1 MQIFKIKFFY
11 LRFIMLIT
19 GCLLIGYGISVFKFV
34 NWGVDSYGTMVIAL
48 SDIFKASY
56 GNTLLTCNTILFAIS
71 VLMCRPCIK
80 MIGIGTLINMS
91 MIGYVIDFLD
101 FLYLR
106 FFPLQLS
113 IYVKFI
119 WSVSAFFIFS
129 IGVALYI
136 KANLGIAPY
145 ELMNMSIIKHFN
157 EKFSFHQVRVFQDLL
172 MLAGGFALG
181 SVIGINTFILSFF
194 TGVVVHFFS
203 KICEKHI
210 IKDRW

>member
-1 MQIFKIKFFY
+1 
-11 LRFIMLIT
+11 
-19 GCLLIGYGISVFKFV
+19 
-34 NWGVDSYGTMVIAL
+34 
-48 SDIFKASY
+48 
-56 GNTLLTCNTILFAIS
+56 
-71 VLMCRPCIK
+71 

-181 SVIGINTFILSFF
+181 SVIGINTVILSFF